1 MIRMNISV
9 KRVVFALF
17 VSMAMLLTYNVSA
30 QCSVCASNVANSTK
44 SANEK
49 AGLGLN
55 KGILMLL
62 TMPYA
67 VVSVIGI
74 LWYKNSRKKK
84 RITNQEL

>member
-1 MIRMNISV
+1 MKISV
-9 KRVVFALF
+9 RRIVFSLFISLSMLFALN
-17 VSMAMLLTYNVSA
+17 SSA

-74 LWYKNSRKKK
+74 IWYKNSRKK
-84 RITNQEL
+84 RITN